1 MLSVQNRTRTQTNRC
16 SFQAA
21 LIQMHFKLAENELH
35 TICTKMAHQ
44 HVTQQY
50 INHVQKIPALFEYK
64 QSGEQVMIYI

>member
-16 SFQAA
+16 SLQTA
-21 LIQMHFKLAENELH
+21 LIQMHFKSAENELH

-50 INHVQKIPALFEYK
+50 ISRVQKIAALFDTSRMANK
-64 QSGEQVMIYI
+64 